1 MEILNYMPLAA
12 GAVWSVLG
20 ELQTILAVVFGLGM
34 VIFFHEL
41 GHFAVAKWCN
51 VHVERFSI
59 GIGPII
65 WSHQRGE
72 TEYALSVLPLGGYVK
87 MLGQDDMDPNQ
98 MTSSEI
104 AENPRSYSSKTVPQR
119 MAIISAGVLMNVATG
134 FLFFAI
140 GYWNGVLEPAPVVG
154 GVRAGFPAWE
164 AGLRAG
170 DRVTAVNDEPIRSF
184 VDLQEAILL
193 SSGDLKINVDRGGKA
208 LPNPIVLTP
217 VKASPGRSIG
227 VIPAVTTEIGQID
240 DPVRI
245 ADAGMAI
252 EKASEA
258 FLPGDRIVGLQPQV

>member
-140 GYWNGVLEPAPVVG
+140 GYWNG
-154 GVRAGFPAWE
+154 
-164 AGLRAG
+164 
-170 DRVTAVNDEPIRSF
+170 
-184 VDLQEAILL
+184 
-193 SSGDLKINVDRGGKA
+193 
-208 LPNPIVLTP
+208 
-217 VKASPGRSIG
+217 
-227 VIPAVTTEIGQID
+227 
-240 DPVRI
+240 
-245 ADAGMAI
+245 
-252 EKASEA
+252 
-258 FLPGDRIVGLQPQV
+258 